1 MITLRI
7 PKWTLTS
14 KANFIW
20 TTMEWRIEKIKSIGS
35 VIKYDMSY
43 DMNIFFLYRIKK
55 MRIVLNIPKACKP
68 LILILIFGILEWW
81 VSFLVIHHNITQIK
95 LYKYA
100 SWKNAHIKHKSI
112 IFDHPGDVFPG
123 LCITISHSR
132 GKIYVQIY
140 AQLHR
145 NNIFTTQ
152 NKWRTFMKSCNL
164 IIVLKNINNY
174 KTVS

>member
-1 MITLRI
+1 M
-7 PKWTLTS
+7 
-14 KANFIW
+14 
-20 TTMEWRIEKIKSIGS
+20 
-35 VIKYDMSY
+35 
-43 DMNIFFLYRIKK
+43 
-55 MRIVLNIPKACKP
+55 
-68 LILILIFGILEWW
+68 ILILIFGILEWW

-132 GKIYVQIY
+132 GKIYAQIY

-174 KTVS
+174 KTVNRLSISAIKHIWKTGKLNHCTPTKDKKRWRHRVYYIYVVSLRMATNILHVVIKFLFILLTLIKL